1 MDDPIDVSVV
11 RKSFQHFTMID
22 YSVFV
27 LMLGVCTG
35 IGLYFG
41 CVKKQKSVQDYLM
54 GGRDMGIVP
63 VTFSLVASFISGIS
77 LLGTP
82 TELYLYGTSY
92 VFFLTGACLM
102 SVVISFTFMPVLHD
116 LQITSAYEYLELRY
130 DKRVRLFGSIIFS
143 FYLMAWLPIVIYV
156 PALAF
161 NQVTGVNIH
170 IVTPIV
176 CFVCIFYTSL
186 GGLKAVVWTDVIQ
199 TIVMTGAMILVIIK
213 GTIIVGGFGEVWRR
227 NWNTGRIEMPSLHF
241 DLTDR
246 HTIWSVSIGSMFY
259 WIGNI
264 AVNQSMMQ
272 RFLSLPDLKSS
283 KRAVWGFLG
292 GIALIV
298 LICAFSGMLAYA
310 RYYDCDPLDSKL
322 ALAKDQILPLLVMDV
337 LGEWNGLPGIFVA
350 GVFSAALSSLST
362 GLNSMSA
369 VVLEDFWKPFF
380 RQPSHKETQ
389 ILMRAVVVVI
399 GCICV
404 GLVFIVEK
412 LGSVLQLS
420 MSLSSASM
428 GPLTGVFLMGLFLPF
443 IDSTSAL
450 SGGVFGLLTSW
461 WVAAQAQL
469 AQAHGSLRFK
479 EKPRF
484 LHNCTYTFPE
494 KTVLEATEHE
504 VAYLY
509 RISYF
514 WYTAFGCIV
523 TVVVACLIN
532 LWPQKKK
539 EKHFNELRLYAP
551 FIRKWIANKFQ
562 IKVNNGDVELQKR

>member
-11 RKSFQHFTMID
+11 RKSFQHFSVID

-41 CVKKQKSVQDYLM
+41 CVKKQKSAQDYLM

-92 VFFLTGACLM
+92 VFFLIGACLM

-213 GTIIVGGFGEVWRR
+213 GTIIVGGLGEVWRR

-259 WIGNI
+259 WTGNI

-399 GCICV
+399 GCVCV
-404 GLVFIVEK
+404 ERLER
-412 LGSVLQLS
+412 
-420 MSLSSASM
+420 
-428 GPLTGVFLMGLFLPF
+428 
-443 IDSTSAL
+443 
-450 SGGVFGLLTSW
+450 GGVWSAYFLVGGGASTARAGARLPAFRGETPVSAQLYLHVPRENRTGGDRGRCGLLIQNIIFLVHCIRLHRNHSRG
-461 WVAAQAQL
+461 VSHQPLAAE
-469 AQAHGSLRFK
+469 
-479 EKPRF
+479 EKR
-484 LHNCTYTFPE
+484 
-494 KTVLEATEHE
+494 KTLQRAATIRAFHKKMDSKQ
-504 VAYLY
+504 
-509 RISYF
+509 ISDESEQR
-514 WYTAFGCIV
+514 GCRTTQEIKFV
-523 TVVVACLIN
+523 KLN
-532 LWPQKKK
+532 L
-539 EKHFNELRLYAP
+539 
-551 FIRKWIANKFQ
+551 
-562 IKVNNGDVELQKR
+562 V